1 MPGRADRP
9 LWQSVPQPEN
19 LFVMAN
25 PTDAP
30 TKDIEK
36 ARHTYERFM
45 GTLKWAIPVIVV
57 IVFIVVMLISS

>member
-1 MPGRADRP
+1 
-9 LWQSVPQPEN
+9 
-19 LFVMAN
+19 MAN

-45 GTLKWAIPVIVV
+45 GTLKWAIPVIMV
-57 IVFIVVMLISS
+57 IVFIVVLLISS